1 MAASTTEL
9 FPEYASLAVKFLLLP
24 AAGIGGLLIAIAKL
38 NRIEGSDVRSLRR
51 ERTSPSASSLIN
63 RPSIPAT

>member
-24 AAGIGGLLIAIAKL
+24 AAGVGGLLIAIAKL
-38 NRIEGSDVRSLRR
+38 NRIEG
-51 ERTSPSASSLIN
+51 E
-63 RPSIPAT
+63 